1 MERHAQSASI
11 VSSKDSVG
19 SQEFFRRDSQKTVRR
34 AERSAKHVARSY
46 HSMPHLCNQVIVR
59 IAQNR
64 LCQTVREL
72 LKDILDL
79 SSIRSI
85 CGKTIN
91 A

>member
-1 MERHAQSASI
+1 
-11 VSSKDSVG
+11 
-19 SQEFFRRDSQKTVRR
+19 
-34 AERSAKHVARSY
+34 
-46 HSMPHLCNQVIVR
+46 MPHLCNQVIVR